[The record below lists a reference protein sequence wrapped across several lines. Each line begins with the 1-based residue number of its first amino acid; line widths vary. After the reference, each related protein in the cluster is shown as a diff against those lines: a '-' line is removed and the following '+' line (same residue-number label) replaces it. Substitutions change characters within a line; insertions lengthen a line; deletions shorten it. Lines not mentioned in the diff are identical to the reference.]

1 MLGKLRETELSLSE
15 WRQKGIQS
23 EEVNKQL
30 IGKFKGYEHSAN
42 LLKLN
47 EKKVKEQFEE
57 YEKMVKRVREENE
70 DLKRNYVRLEESK
83 EQCENQLRER

>member
-15 WRQKGIQS
+15 WRQKGIQL

-70 DLKRNYVRLEESK
+70 SLKRNYVRVGESK

>member
-15 WRQKGIQS
+15 WRQKAIQL